1 MYYSIHFIWH
11 WKDPAYLKL
20 NKAATAFLVHDGI
33 WDLIFPVEALFIS
46 VEFCRW
52 YMFVPLEIQK
62 VLNFEMFGTFKFYA
76 KLIVSNLSI
85 KEYASLVHPFSSFL
99 WVCLNKKKNK
109 PKYHLLS
116 FIVFCELQEI
126 IITLDKAQPSW
137 GRQWR
142 ANYAPEPKTA

>member
-1 MYYSIHFIWH
+1 
-11 WKDPAYLKL
+11 
-20 NKAATAFLVHDGI
+20 
-33 WDLIFPVEALFIS
+33 
-46 VEFCRW
+46 
-52 YMFVPLEIQK
+52 MFVPLEIQK

-85 KEYASLVHPFSSFL
+85 KEYTSLVHPFSSFL

-126 IITLDKAQPSW
+126 IITLDKAQPS
-137 GRQWR
+137 
-142 ANYAPEPKTA
+142 